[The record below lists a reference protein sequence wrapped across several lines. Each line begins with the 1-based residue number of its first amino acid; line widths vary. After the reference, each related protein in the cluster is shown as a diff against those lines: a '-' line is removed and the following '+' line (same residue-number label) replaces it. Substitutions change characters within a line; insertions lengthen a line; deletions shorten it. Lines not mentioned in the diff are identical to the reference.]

1 MTCRTARSS
10 AKIAWKNGPKI
21 IERRPVGIS
30 PMKNF
35 DKGVS
40 WYATGT
46 VTVPIG
52 FPEGDICCKWC
63 KLFLR
68 YEDAFKRYSCRLTE
82 EWIIDPAHGIGQ
94 RCPLVFEE
102 GLIDGE
108 HGDL

>member
-1 MTCRTARSS
+1 
-10 AKIAWKNGPKI
+10 
-21 IERRPVGIS
+21 
-30 PMKNF
+30 MKNF

-52 FPEGDICCKWC
+52 FPEGDVCCKWC

-68 YEDAFKRYSCRLTE
+68 YEDAFKRYSCRFTE